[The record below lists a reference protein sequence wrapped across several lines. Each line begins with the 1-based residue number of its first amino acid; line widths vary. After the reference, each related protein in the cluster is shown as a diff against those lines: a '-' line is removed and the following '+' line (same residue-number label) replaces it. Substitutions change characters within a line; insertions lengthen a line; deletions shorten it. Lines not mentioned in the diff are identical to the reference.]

1 MNYLPNNRNH
11 AELDNPNWDIIEI
24 SKIDD
29 KIIKKLLNK
38 LSLGISDDFFICF
51 ESLMKIGEKAK
62 PVIISH
68 IKKNQI
74 DHFVR
79 DVLYFILNTIKNNN
93 ASPPLLPKLYN
104 PDFIM
109 RARTIMEIEES
120 RKVDYLKFLLPLIN
134 DPDDSVRWALI
145 KLLHSLELVNNPMV
159 KTELEAHLSKEK
171 NPIIIKKIKEMI

>member
-1 MNYLPNNRNH
+1 VNYLPNNRNH
-11 AELDNPNWDIIEI
+11 ADLDNPNWDVIEI
-24 SKIDD
+24 SKIND
-29 KIIKKLLNK
+29 KIIKKLLIK

-51 ESLMKIGEKAK
+51 ESLMRIGEKVK
-62 PVIISH
+62 PVIIPY
-68 IKKNQI
+68 IKENQI
-74 DHFVR
+74 NPFVR
-79 DVLYFILNTIKNNN
+79 NVLYFILNMIENDE

-120 RKVDYLKFLLPLIN
+120 RKVDYLKFLLPLID

-145 KLLHSLELVNNPMV
+145 KLLNSLGLVNNPMV
-159 KTELEAHLSKEK
+159 KTELETHLLKEK